1 MKKILQFPELKQKV
15 TLRSLTIR
23 THLQAEEVREQEERM
38 KEITEQTTRQAKQI
52 EEYFNAN

>member
-1 MKKILQFPELKQKV
+1 MKKILQFPELKPKV
-15 TLRSLTIR
+15 NLPDLTIR

-38 KEITEQTTRQAKQI
+38 KEITEQTIRQAKQI